1 MKKRFSIIITV
12 IIVLL
17 CSTVS
22 SSAAGDPSVVLVNP
36 ATNSTVYSNNILISI
51 KLSQPKT
58 IRVSVFEEKQI
69 VNGTLSA
76 VNINTITTSNGGLN
90 TAKLNSQPVGVPV
103 DFIGKNN
110 LSFYTK
116 QINGLKPGLYRI
128 RIDTIDSAGN
138 KTYTSNSYVA
148 VKEKTEEANAKIFD
162 SPQSGTMQFLQ
173 NLLKNI
179 FGD

>member
-1 MKKRFSIIITV
+1 MIKRLTIVFTV
-12 IIVLL
+12 IIALL

-36 ATNSTVYSNNILISI
+36 TSNSTVYSNNILISI
-51 KLSQPKT
+51 KVTQPKA
-58 IRVSVFEEKQI
+58 IRISVFEEKQI

-76 VNINTITTSNGGLN
+76 VNINTLSTSNGGLN
-90 TAKLNSQPVGVPV
+90 TTNLNSQPVGIPV
-103 DFIGKNN
+103 EFVSKNN

-148 VKEKTEEANAKIFD
+148 VKEKTEEADAKIFD
-162 SPQSGTMQFLQ
+162 APQSGTMQFLQ